1 MPAEKF
7 GTRFGPAGWEFR
19 ERKKALQIL
28 ILVKMRISLIWIKS
42 PLLYQLS

>member
-19 ERKKALQIL
+19 ARKKVLQIL
-28 ILVKMRISLIWIKS
+28 ILVKMRMILIWIKS